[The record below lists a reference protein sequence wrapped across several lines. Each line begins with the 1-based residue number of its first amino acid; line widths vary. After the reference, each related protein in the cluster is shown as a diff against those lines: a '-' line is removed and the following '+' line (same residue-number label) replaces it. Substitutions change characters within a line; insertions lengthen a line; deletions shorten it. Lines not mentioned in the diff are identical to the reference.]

1 MACELK
7 LSVSAPV
14 AGAEGV
20 ELTAP
25 LLAGAAEA
33 TAATAATA
41 AAEGVEMA
49 AIGAVAAEEAT
60 IGEAVAAGA
69 AAGALSTSE
78 LGPLAIGGAAI
89 GAGIGLVT
97 GIIAA
102 TQPKE
107 DEYTPHPFHAPGN
120 TQAARIA
127 AQAAERQ
134 REHDEMMQRSPDT
147 KEAPALP
154 GDASWF
160 GDRETEITTEPNK
173 GG

>member
-1 MACELK
+1 M
-7 LSVSAPV
+7 SVGLQALD
-14 AGAEGV
+14 GQR
-20 ELTAP
+20 
-25 LLAGAAEA
+25 
-33 TAATAATA
+33 
-41 AAEGVEMA
+41 
-49 AIGAVAAEEAT
+49 
-60 IGEAVAAGA
+60 AGA
-69 AAGALSTSE
+69 AAGGISTSE

-89 GAGIGLVT
+89 GAGIGLVA

-107 DEYTPHPFHAPGN
+107 EQYTPHPFDAPGN

-134 REHDEMMQRSPDT
+134 REHDAMMQRNPDT
-147 KEAPALP
+147 QEAPALP

-160 GDRETEITTEPNK
+160 GDRETEITTEPDK